1 MSVFRL
7 LLFFVLCVSLPVGCS
22 SNETTTPVENTKDDV
37 VSKPYV
43 RCTIVMPD
51 GNTVQFTSASGS
63 FLHSSYEYTAESST
77 SNFSLSYSSLSL
89 GGYFEGQTPQSH
101 TFGNG
106 VSALSLSSPL
116 GKPVALPR
124 ITSDSGTLVIES
136 LSADTQ
142 SLRGTFSGVFT
153 SANGEKYTVTDGA
166 FYIKGK

>member
-1 MSVFRL
+1 M
-7 LLFFVLCVSLPVGCS
+7 GCS
-22 SNETTTPVENTKDDV
+22 SNDTSAPVENPTDE
-37 VSKPYV
+37 SATKPYV
-43 RCTIVMPD
+43 RCTIAMPD
-51 GNTVQFTSASGS
+51 GSTAQFTSASGS

-89 GGYFEGQTPQSH
+89 GGYFEGQTPKSH
-101 TFGNG
+101 ALGNG
-106 VSALSLSSPL
+106 VSGLSLSSPL

-124 ITSDSGTLVIES
+124 ISSESGTLVIES
-136 LSADTQ
+136 LSAGTQ